1 MDIWEKRR
9 RNLRAIM
16 AVKGMNA
23 STVAKNAGLAI
34 NTFGKFLRGETKTMR
49 WDTLEAVSKEI
60 GITNVAV
67 LDADNPFSDVKNRLY
82 EIIGDMSDEEAEK
95 ELKRILADQ
104 AT

>member
-23 STVAKNAGLAI
+23 STVATNAGLSI

-60 GITNVAV
+60 GISNPAV
-67 LDADNPFSDVKNRLY
+67 LDADNPFSEVKNRLY
-82 EIIGDMSDEEAEK
+82 AIIDEMSDDQAEQ
-95 ELKRILADQ
+95 ELQRILSNQ
-104 AT
+104 Q